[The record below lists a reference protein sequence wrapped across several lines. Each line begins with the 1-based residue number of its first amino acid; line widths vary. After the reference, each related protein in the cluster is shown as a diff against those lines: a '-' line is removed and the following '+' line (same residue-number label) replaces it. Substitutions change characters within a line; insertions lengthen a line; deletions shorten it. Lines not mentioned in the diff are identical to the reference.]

1 MIVKVLGIGRSNR
14 GAELMLEAV
23 TQFVR
28 ASWGTD
34 CRVLTRTSSDRFV
47 KSFLQLARHC
57 PVLLMPYRFADLPSM
72 LPRWFRSFF
81 GVVADADVSVVF
93 DASGFAYGDA
103 WGVSKLRERVV
114 YSIATL
120 KARGTFFYV
129 LPQAF
134 GPFVSI
140 GFSRS
145 LEILV
150 SQADYVFVRDRESY
164 GHLVS
169 AVGQRSNVLL
179 APDITIGLQ
188 AKTHLLHTEGDLAV
202 VPNWKILESSVAES
216 EEDYVLFLCS
226 TIELAQGRGYRPFLL
241 NHEGLSDL
249 ALIHKVSARLSGAI
263 PVVSGLDALTLKG
276 VLGACRLVVSSRF
289 HAIVSA
295 LSQGVPTIAVGWSHK
310 YDELL
315 ADFGVSELAVP
326 LNVDA
331 VGEAID
337 FVEAN
342 RDVVRQLLKHQVA
355 ARRKDVSGMWD
366 IISAS
371 MGVKSGCT

>member
-1 MIVKVLGIGRSNR
+1 M
-14 GAELMLEAV
+14 
-23 TQFVR
+23 
-28 ASWGTD
+28 
-34 CRVLTRTSSDRFV
+34 
-47 KSFLQLARHC
+47 
-57 PVLLMPYRFADLPSM
+57 
-72 LPRWFRSFF
+72 
-81 GVVADADVSVVF
+81 
-93 DASGFAYGDA
+93 
-103 WGVSKLRERVV
+103 
-114 YSIATL
+114 
-120 KARGTFFYV
+120 
-129 LPQAF
+129 
-134 GPFVSI
+134 
-140 GFSRS
+140 
-145 LEILV
+145 
-150 SQADYVFVRDRESY
+150 RDRESY